1 MSVRAVLAAAI
12 AASFLAA
19 APALGQS
26 QTGGK
31 TVTATGTGEARV
43 HPKDRKSNSSIAAA
57 FDAARKAA
65 IRSAMHE
72 AREYASDYARAAGM
86 TLGSVVSVSDA
97 QANGFYGP
105 GGPGGFFGPFG
116 PNKFCGTITQAVGRP
131 APGQRPKFKRVHRCI
146 VPPFAY
152 TTLTVTYSAS

>member
-1 MSVRAVLAAAI
+1 MSGRSVVVAAI
-12 AASFLAA
+12 AASLLMA

-26 QTGGK
+26 QTDGK
-31 TVTATGTGEARV
+31 TVTATGTGQARV
-43 HPKDRKSNSSIAAA
+43 KPKDRHSNSSITAA

-65 IRSAMHE
+65 ISSALSE
-72 AREYASDYARAAGM
+72 AHEYALDYAKGVGL
-86 TLGSVVSVSDA
+86 TLGSVLSVSDS

-116 PNKFCGTITQAVGRP
+116 PNKFCGTTRQVVGRP
-131 APGQRPKFKRVHRCI
+131 APGTKPTFKKVHRCV